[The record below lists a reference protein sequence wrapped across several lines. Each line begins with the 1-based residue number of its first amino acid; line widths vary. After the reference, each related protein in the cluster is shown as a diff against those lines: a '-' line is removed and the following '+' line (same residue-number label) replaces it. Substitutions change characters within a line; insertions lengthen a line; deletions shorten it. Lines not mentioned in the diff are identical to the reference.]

1 MLILELAEVVGCGCR
16 GCCGCSGG
24 WEVRVWRR
32 VVDAEV
38 VAVDVRVELV
48 EGLEEGKGSGY
59 SCR

>member
-1 MLILELAEVVGCGCR
+1 MQRSLVAVVEDVVVAVEG
-16 GCCGCSGG
+16 
-24 WEVRVWRR
+24 EVRVWRR

-48 EGLEEGKGSGY
+48 EGLEEGRGSGY